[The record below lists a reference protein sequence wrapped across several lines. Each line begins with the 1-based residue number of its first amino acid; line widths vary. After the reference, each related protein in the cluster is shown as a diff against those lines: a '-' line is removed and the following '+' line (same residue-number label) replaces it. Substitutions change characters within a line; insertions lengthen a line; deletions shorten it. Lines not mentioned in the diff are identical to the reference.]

1 MRSLSAV
8 CEKYHK
14 GRRVQ
19 LEHPPGLIGSKPVLS
34 PFQTLSKPFPS
45 PFQALSKPPA
55 GDPHLGKTG

>member
-34 PFQTLSKPFPS
+34 PFQ
-45 PFQALSKPPA
+45 ALSKPPA